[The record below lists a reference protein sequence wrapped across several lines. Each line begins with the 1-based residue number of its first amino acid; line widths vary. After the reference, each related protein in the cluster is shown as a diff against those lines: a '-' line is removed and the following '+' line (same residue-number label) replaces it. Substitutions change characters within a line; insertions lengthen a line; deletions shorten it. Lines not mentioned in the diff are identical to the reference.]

1 MYSGLIEGTGV
12 RYCPSIEDKIVKFAG
27 RDAHHV
33 FIEPEGRKSVRLY
46 PNGTSNSLPEDIQL
60 KMIQSIKGMESAEII
75 RPGYAIEYD
84 FSDPTQLFHTLET
97 KKVEGLYFAG
107 QINGTTGYE
116 EASAQGIV
124 AGINA
129 ALKALGEKQINLA
142 RNNSYIGVMIDD
154 LVTKEQMSHIEC
166 LHHDQSID

>member
-1 MYSGLIEGTGV
+1 
-12 RYCPSIEDKIVKFAG
+12 
-27 RDAHHV
+27 
-33 FIEPEGRKSVRLY
+33 
-46 PNGTSNSLPEDIQL
+46 
-60 KMIQSIKGMESAEII
+60 MIQSIKGMEGAQII

-116 EASAQGIV
+116 ASAQGIV

-129 ALKALGEKQINLA
+129 ALKALGEKQIN
-142 RNNSYIGVMIDD
+142 
-154 LVTKEQMSHIEC
+154 
-166 LHHDQSID
+166 